1 VGVNVQHPAPRTIA
15 GLAATIAL
23 TLAACGGSDDSAATT
38 VPDTVASTQP
48 TATTGAPVS
57 EPSTVSVTDPPEG
70 TPPSPATTEPAS
82 DAAAI
87 TIANFAFSGVAEVP
101 VGTTVTVT
109 NTDNTQHTWS
119 ADDGTFDSGALSP
132 GESFEFTFDE
142 AGSFAYFCNFH
153 PSMSGTIV
161 VTG

>member
-1 VGVNVQHPAPRTIA
+1 M
-15 GLAATIAL
+15 
-23 TLAACGGSDDSAATT
+23 SDTS
-38 VPDTVASTQP
+38 
-48 TATTGAPVS
+48 
-57 EPSTVSVTDPPEG
+57 PPEG
-70 TPPSPATTEPAS
+70 TTVPAP

-132 GESFEFTFDE
+132 GESFEFTFTE